1 MHNHRLNI
9 CSNRILL
16 LDIISVDCYT
26 DNIKVLQNLY
36 FIRVKKGI
44 TMEAILSFFLAFID
58 KFLGQAP
65 LLLGTVVF
73 IGYLLLKRKWYEALS
88 GFIKTYVGFKIL
100 QVGTG
105 GLVGTFKPIIESLS
119 EKYGFKALVIDPYYG
134 QSSATEFLTSVNSLA
149 FVGYV
154 MMIAFAFNILLV
166 AFRKYTKIRT
176 LFITGHI
183 MYQQSAV
190 LLWALYW
197 VIEGTGGK
205 AASAPLIIVTGLLMG
220 TYWSVASNLI
230 IEATQEVTD
239 GAGFTVGHQQMFGAW
254 VAYKLGG
261 FLGNKKH
268 DVNHVETPGFLSIF
282 NDNVVAN
289 ALIMTAFVGGI
300 MAFMG
305 PDAFEYNTSKYFFAT
320 YVWETTAYF
329 AVYITIILTG
339 VRMFVAELTASFQ
352 GISDKLLNGAV
363 PAVDCAVTFGFSPQ
377 APTYGFIFGF
387 FGQLIA
393 MFALVLMQSPVL
405 IIAGFICL
413 FFDNGTLAVFANKAG
428 GRRAAAIIPF
438 ISGII
443 QVFGSAL
450 VLNFLVGPEQVIG
463 WMGMFDWATLWAGT
477 TILSKYLGIVV
488 PIVLIPAMLI
498 IPQLQYKRHKETYFT
513 TMRDQ

>member
-1 MHNHRLNI
+1 M
-9 CSNRILL
+9 
-16 LDIISVDCYT
+16 
-26 DNIKVLQNLY
+26 LQ
-36 FIRVKKGI
+36 I
-44 TMEAILSFFLAFID
+44 FLGFID

-73 IGYLLLKRKWYEALS
+73 IGYMLLGKKWYESLA

-105 GLVGTFKPIIESLS
+105 GLVGTFRPIINSLS
-119 EKYGFKALVIDPYYG
+119 DRFGIEAFVIDPYFG
-134 QSSATEFLTSVNSLA
+134 QTSATEFLSTVNSLA

-154 MMIAFAFNILLV
+154 MMIAFIFNIFLV
-166 AFRKYTKIRT
+166 ALRKYTKIRT

-190 LLWALYW
+190 LLWAMYW
-197 VIEGTGGK
+197 VIEGSGGK
-205 AASAPLIIVTGLLMG
+205 AVSIPLIIVTGLLMG
-220 TYWSVASNLI
+220 TYWSVMSNLI

-239 GAGFTVGHQQMFGAW
+239 GAGFTIGHQQMFGAW

-261 FLGNKKH
+261 KLGNKEH
-268 DVNHVETPGFLSIF
+268 DVNHINAPGFLSIL

-289 ALIMTAFVGGI
+289 ALIMTAFVGTI
-300 MAFMG
+300 MVILG
-305 PDAFEYNTSKYFFAT
+305 KDAFEFDSSKYFFAT
-320 YVWETTAYF
+320 YIWETCAYF
-329 AVYITIILTG
+329 AVYITILLTG

-352 GISDKLLNGAV
+352 GISDKLLSGAV

-377 APTYGFIFGF
+377 APSYGFIFGF

-393 MFALVLMQSPVL
+393 IFVLVLIKSPVL

-438 ISGII
+438 IAGLI

-450 VLNFLVGPEQVIG
+450 ALSVLRGPNEVIG
-463 WMGMFDWATLWAGT
+463 WMGMFDWATLWSGT
-477 TILSKYLGIVV
+477 TLLANVAGIIV
-488 PIVLIPAMLI
+488 PILLIPLMLI

>member
-1 MHNHRLNI
+1 ME
-9 CSNRILL
+9 ILL
-16 LDIISVDCYT
+16 E
-26 DNIKVLQNLY
+26 
-36 FIRVKKGI
+36 G
-44 TMEAILSFFLAFID
+44 FLGFVN

-73 IGYLLLKRKWYEALS
+73 IGYMLLGRKWYEALA
-88 GFIKTYVGFKIL
+88 GFIKTFVGFKIL

-105 GLVGTFKPIIESLS
+105 GLVRTFRPIITSLS
-119 EKYGFKALVIDPYYG
+119 DKYGIDAFVIDPYFG
-134 QSSATEFLTSVNSLA
+134 QTSATEFLESVNSLA

-166 AFRKYTKIRT
+166 AFRKQTKIRT

-197 VIEGTGGK
+197 VIEGVGGQ
-205 AASAPLIIVTGLLMG
+205 AVSWGLLGVTGLLMG
-220 TYWSVASNLI
+220 TYWSVMSNLI

-239 GAGFTVGHQQMFGAW
+239 GAGFTIGHQQMFGAW
-254 VAYKLGG
+254 VAYKLAGKI
-261 FLGNKKH
+261 GNKEH
-268 DVNHVETPGFLSIF
+268 DVNEVNTPGFLSIL

-289 ALIMTAFVGGI
+289 ALIMTVFVGTI
-300 MAFMG
+300 MFILG
-305 PDAFEYNTSKYFFAT
+305 KDTFEYNTSKYFFGT
-320 YVWETTAYF
+320 YVWETCAYF
-329 AVYITIILTG
+329 AVYITILLTG
-339 VRMFVAELTASFQ
+339 VRMFVAELTASFE
-352 GISDKLLNGAV
+352 GISNKILKGAV

-387 FGQLIA
+387 FGQMIAIFTLI
-393 MFALVLMQSPVL
+393 LLKSPIL

-438 ISGII
+438 LAGLI
-443 QVFGSAL
+443 QVFGSAI
-450 VLNFLVGPEQVIG
+450 VLNFLIGPEQVIG
-463 WMGMFDWATLWAGT
+463 WMGMFDWATLFAGI
-477 TILSKYLGIVV
+477 TISSKYLGIIV
-488 PIVLIPAMLI
+488 PIVLIPLLLI

-513 TMRDQ
+513 TMRDE